1 MEAILHNLGID
12 LGALILQG
20 IGFILMFLIL
30 KKFVF
35 GHIGAALEARK
46 NDIQERMDK
55 LETDQKELDRLQEEV
70 RQRLTEIELEA
81 KSRIQTAIDQANAER
96 DKLVAQAHQDSDR
109 ELEKARQT
117 IQREKNLAVADL
129 RSQLGDIAMQIAER
143 VLNNALDAAQH
154 QKVIDELIE
163 QLPTSNE

>member
-1 MEAILHNLGID
+1 MEAILHNLGIEPS
-12 LGALILQG
+12 ALIIQG
-20 IGFILMFLIL
+20 IGFILMYLIL

-35 GHIGAALEARK
+35 GHIGAALETRK
-46 NDIQERMDK
+46 KDIQDRMEK
-55 LETDQKELDRLQEEV
+55 LDADQKELNRLQEEV
-70 RQRLTEIELEA
+70 RQKLTEIELEA
-81 KSRIQTAIDQANAER
+81 KSRIQTAIDQANTER
-96 DKLVAQAHQDSDR
+96 DKLMAQAHKDSDR

-129 RSQLGDIAMQIAER
+129 RSQVGDIAMQIAER
-143 VLNNALDAAQH
+143 VLNNALDASQH

>member
-12 LGALILQG
+12 PSALIIQG

-30 KKFVF
+30 KKYVF
-35 GHIGAALEARK
+35 GHIGAVLETRK
-46 NDIQERMDK
+46 KDIQERMDK
-55 LETDQKELDRLQEEV
+55 LEADQKELDRLQEEV

-96 DKLVAQAHQDSDR
+96 DKLMAQAHQDSGR

-129 RSQLGDIAMQIAER
+129 RLQVGDIAMQIAER

-154 QKVIDELIE
+154 QKVVDELIE

>member
-1 MEAILHNLGID
+1 VDAILHNLGID
-12 LGALILQG
+12 LSSLILQG
-20 IGFILMFLIL
+20 IGFILMYLIL

-35 GHIGAALEARK
+35 GHIGAALETRK
-46 NDIQERMDK
+46 KDIQDRMEK
-55 LETDQKELDRLQEEV
+55 LDADQKELNRLQEEV
-70 RQRLTEIELEA
+70 RQKLTEIELEA
-81 KSRIQTAIDQANAER
+81 KSRIQTAIDQANTER
-96 DKLVAQAHQDSDR
+96 DKLMAQAHKDSDR

-129 RSQLGDIAMQIAER
+129 RSQVGDIAMQIAER
-143 VLNNALDAAQH
+143 VLNNALDASQH